1 LMMIGNMAI
10 QGKVMVFSCDG
21 SHPRC

>member
-1 LMMIGNMAI
+1 MMNGNLAI

>member
-1 LMMIGNMAI
+1 GNMAI